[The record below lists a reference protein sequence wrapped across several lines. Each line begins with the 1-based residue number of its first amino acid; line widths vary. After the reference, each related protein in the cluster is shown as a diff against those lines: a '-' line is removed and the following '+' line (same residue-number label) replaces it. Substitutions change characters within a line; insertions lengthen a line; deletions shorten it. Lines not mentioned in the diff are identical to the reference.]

1 MSHFSVLVLGD
12 NVDEFLAPYD
22 ESIIVAPR
30 VSGEVTQEEKN
41 RFIEVYAVYKPE
53 RTYGCTSEL
62 QEEENK
68 NLSFDELY
76 SKYGTDWND
85 NSWVKQADG
94 KWVEITTYNPD
105 SKWDWYQ
112 IGGRFAGKLLLK
124 EGIKKKENPN
134 FSWGWDEEEIEK
146 VINEPRVDSA
156 LMSEI
161 DWNKLHLNQ
170 EEYDKA
176 IRFWEMKVEGK
187 EPITKEDKEA
197 IKWDWYKSEYYVG
210 KYKNKETYAKAVSS
224 FTVWAILDRSGW
236 KEKGEMGW
244 FGMSSET
251 DDEGLEWELNMYDKF
266 IKDLPPNTR
275 LTIVDCHI

>member
-12 NVDEFLAPYD
+12 NIDELLEPYD
-22 ESIIVAPR
+22 ENIRVAPR
-30 VSGEVTQEEKN
+30 VSGEVTQEEKDT
-41 RFIEVYAVYKPE
+41 FIECYTVYNPD
-53 RTYGCTSEL
+53 RGYGCTSEL
-62 QEEENK
+62 QAQK
-68 NLSFDELY
+68 DSMLSFDELY

-94 KWVEITTYNPD
+94 KWVEITTYNPN

-124 EGIKKKENPN
+124 EGIKKKANPN

-176 IRFWEMKVEGK
+176 IRFWEMQV
-187 EPITKEDKEA
+187 EDKEA
-197 IKWDWYKSEYYVG
+197 IKWDRYKTEYYVD
-210 KYKNKETYAKAVSS
+210 KYKSKETYAKAMSS
-224 FTVWAILDRSGW
+224 FVVWAILDKSGW

-251 DDEGLEWELNMYDKF
+251 NDEGLEWELNMYDKF

>member
-1 MSHFSVLVLGD
+1 MSHFCVLVLGD
-12 NVDEFLAPYD
+12 NVDELLAPYD
-22 ESIIVAPR
+22 EHIIVAPR
-30 VSGEVTQEEKN
+30 VCGEVSQEDKD
-41 RFIEVYAVYKPE
+41 RFTKEY
-53 RTYGCTSEL
+53 
-62 QEEENK
+62 EEEDK
-68 NLSFDELY
+68 DLSFDELY
-76 SKYGTDWND
+76 YKYGEDWNN
-85 NSWVKQADG
+85 NSWIKQNG
-94 KWVEITTYNPD
+94 IWIEISTYNPN

-124 EGIKKKENPN
+124 EGVEKQENPN
-134 FSWGWDEEEIEK
+134 FSWGWSEEEIEK

-176 IRFWEMKVEGK
+176 IRFWEIKVEGK
-187 EPITKEDKEA
+187 EPITEEDKEA
-197 IKWDWYKSEYYVG
+197 IKGDWYKTEYYVG
-210 KYKNKETYAKAVSS
+210 KYKNKETYAKAMAS
-224 FTVWAILDRSGW
+224 FKVWAILDRSGW
-236 KEKGEMGW
+236 KESAEMGW

-266 IKDLPPNTR
+266 IKDLPTNTR